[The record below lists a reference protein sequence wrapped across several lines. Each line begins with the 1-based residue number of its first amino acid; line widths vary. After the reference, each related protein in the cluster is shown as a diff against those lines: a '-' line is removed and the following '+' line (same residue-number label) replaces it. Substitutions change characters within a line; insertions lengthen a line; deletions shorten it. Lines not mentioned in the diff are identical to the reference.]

1 MAVNYLDIM
10 ETTSRSSVDRA
21 RACSTRSVVLA
32 KLGGTAALH
41 DARTSIERGF
51 NHIGTKTTDEASG
64 QRGWLFNNAGLVE
77 VIDFL
82 KSRDEAAIERAGDWL
97 RKAMREVQKMPFRH
111 CITTYA
117 RMPFSG
123 SKCGDG

>member
-1 MAVNYLDIM
+1 MGK
-10 ETTSRSSVDRA
+10 TS
-21 RACSTRSVVLA
+21 STRSVVLA

-77 VIDFL
+77 VMDFL